1 MATEIV
7 VWEIINGK
15 LKTIN
20 TSMENSGDMEKDF
33 EEWIKDDPIVLGQ
46 DLLIIGE
53 QTLTKSGPLD
63 FLAIDKSGNLV
74 IIELKRGRLPRNVL
88 AQAIDYVSDVA
99 TWDLDEINEICLKYT
114 GERLEDHLNENFND
128 ADLESINI
136 NDSQRILLVG
146 FSIDEALERM
156 IEWLSTNYGVS
167 INALIFK
174 HIETKSKDKLIART
188 MIIPEEVDE
197 ERRKKSTRKIK
208 MSDKAGKYEIKDLQ
222 ILLKEYLSDNRKTP
236 QRIKNI
242 LLPLCLKNDFVTR
255 EMIKEKLIEEGYA
268 PDEGKAGLILTTI
281 SREIGIAERD
291 YLRQI
296 ISYERPNPWEKE
308 NYRIVDEFKELVI
321 GLINI

>member
-15 LKTIN
+15 LKPIN
-20 TSMENSGDMEKDF
+20 TSMENSGDMEKDL
-33 EEWIKDDPIVLGQ
+33 EEWIKDDPIVLGH

-74 IIELKRGRLPRNVL
+74 VIELKRGKLARNVL

-99 TWDLDEINEICLKYT
+99 TWDLDELNEICLKYT
-114 GERLEDHLNENFND
+114 GERLEDHLNENFD
-128 ADLESINI
+128 DTDLESISI

-146 FSIDEALERM
+146 FSIDEPLQRM
-156 IEWLSTNYGVS
+156 IEWLSTNYGIS

-174 HIETKSKDKLIART
+174 HIETESKDKLIART

-197 ERRKKSTRKIK
+197 ERRKKSTKKIN
-208 MSDKAGKYEIKDLQ
+208 MSDTAGKYEINDLK
-222 ILLKEYLSDNRKTP
+222 ILLEKYLSDTRKTP

-242 LLPLCLKNDFVTR
+242 LLPLCIENNVVTR
-255 EMIKEKLIEEGYA
+255 EMIKKRLIIDGEA
-268 PDEGKAGLILTTI
+268 TDEGKAGLILTTI

-308 NYRIVDEFKELVI
+308 NYKLVDKFKDLVRD
-321 GLINI
+321 LIK